1 MDLGGL
7 QVLDVAIGLV
17 ALFFLLST
25 ALSSI
30 NEAIANIL
38 GWRAKTLEDALGNLV
53 GDPKVKQDL
62 TTWARSGL
70 GLVEKKPVATEQD
83 TVEPMVP
90 TLWDHWR
97 MKALVR
103 NPDSK
108 LRRRARPSY
117 LPPRAFSLALAETIA
132 AGAPDEADVDTEKS
146 PWQQTDEKILAR
158 VKAAAGALPE
168 GGLKELV
175 EKAAVNANQTLEGF
189 RTQVE
194 HLFDDS
200 MERASG
206 WYKRK
211 VQLTLAILATIVVVG
226 LNVDT
231 VHVTTKLWNDPAV
244 RESLAAQASQIEQPG
259 GASAVRQE
267 IEELGLPVGWGDNA
281 PDSVWA
287 ALPGWIIAIAALNL
301 GAPFWFDLL
310 SRLARLRGSG
320 LQERPRALSDTT
332 ATERPE
338 RKPILATITAEPA
351 VVPDAETSAE
361 AATGAPAEEGAGE
374 STEAGAAEPT
384 EEAAAEPPEEPTGEV
399 DEPPRDEPA

>member
-1 MDLGGL
+1 MDLGGFE
-7 QVLDVAIGLV
+7 VLDVAIGLV

-25 ALSSI
+25 ALSSM

-38 GWRAKTLEDALGNLV
+38 GWRAKTLEDALANLV
-53 GDPKVKQDL
+53 SDPKAQKDMKA
-62 TTWARSGL
+62 WARSAL
-70 GLVEKKPVATEQD
+70 GLVDEKPDTE
-83 TVEPMVP
+83 TTEREPIVP

-103 NPDSK
+103 NPESN

-132 AGAPDEADVDTEKS
+132 GKAPPKSEDEKS
-146 PWQQTDEKILAR
+146 PWQLADEEILER
-158 VKAAAGALPE
+158 VKAAVGELPP
-168 GGLKELV
+168 GGLRELV
-175 EKAAVNANQTLEGF
+175 EKASINAGQTLEGF

-211 VQLTLAILATIVVVG
+211 VQLVLAILATIVVVG

-231 VHVTTKLWNDPAV
+231 VNVTTKLWNDPAL
-244 RESLAAQASQIEQPG
+244 RESLSAQASQIQQPED
-259 GASAVRQE
+259 ADTARQE
-267 IEELGLPVGWGDNA
+267 IEAIGLPVGWGDNA
-281 PDSVWA
+281 PDSVWD

-332 ATERPE
+332 ATERGE
-338 RKPILATITAEPA
+338 RKAIVEVTTPEP
-351 VVPDAETSAE
+351 P
-361 AATGAPAEEGAGE
+361 
-374 STEAGAAEPT
+374 
-384 EEAAAEPPEEPTGEV
+384 AEPPAEPS
-399 DEPPRDEPA
+399 